1 VKQKG
6 GASNASDE
14 TMRAYERLIRYAA
27 FETGSDDRSTTIPS
41 NPNELNF
48 ADFLVDELRSL
59 GAEAEREKNGIV
71 YASVKGNRPS
81 LKTIGFIAHLDT
93 VGDVEYRNVQPQII
107 EEYDGGD
114 ITLQNGDVMLVS
126 DTPALKK
133 CKGKTLIVTD
143 GRTIL
148 GADDKAGVAE
158 IVTLVERL
166 KEDSTLPHGDI
177 KIAFTPD
184 EEIGNGT
191 DFFDVEE
198 FGADYAFTLDGGE
211 FGEVEY
217 ENFNAASAFLI
228 FKGNNIH
235 TGTAKGRM
243 VNASMLAMEFDSMIP
258 QSERPEFTE
267 GYEGFYH
274 VTDLRGSV
282 EQAVLRYIVR
292 DHDASKL
299 TEKKQVMEKAAKVIN
314 DKYGEGSCEL
324 DIEDTYCNMAS
335 VIRKHPH
342 LIENAFEAV
351 KKAGGTPFSH
361 PIRGGTDGARLSFM
375 GLPTPNLGTGSGN
388 HHSKKE
394 YAVAEDMD
402 KAVEMMLHILAAYCE
417 DDL

>member
-1 VKQKG
+1 MFLAGRSGKE
-6 GASNASDE
+6 ARA
-14 TMRAYERLIRYAA
+14 MRAYERLIRYAA

-41 NPNELNF
+41 NLNELTF
-48 ADFLVDELRSL
+48 ADHLAEELREL
-59 GAEAEREKNGIV
+59 GAEVVREKNGIV
-71 YASVKGNRPS
+71 YASIPGNRKGE
-81 LKTIGFIAHLDT
+81 KTIGFIAHLDT
-93 VGDVEYRNVQPQII
+93 VGDVAYQHVKPQVI
-107 EEYDGGD
+107 EHYDGGD
-114 ITLQNGDVMLVS
+114 ITLSNGESMSVS
-126 DTPALKK
+126 EYPALALH
-133 CKGKTLIVTD
+133 KGKTLIVTD
-143 GRTIL
+143 GNTIL

-158 IVTLVERL
+158 IVTLAERF
-166 KEDSTLPHGDI
+166 KEDPSLPHGEI
-177 KIAFTPD
+177 RIAFTPD

-191 DFFDVEE
+191 DFFDVET

-217 ENFNAASAFLI
+217 ENFNASSAFLI

-235 TGTAKGRM
+235 TGTAKGSM
-243 VNASMLAMEFDSMIP
+243 INASMLAMEFDSMIP
-258 QSERPEFTE
+258 QRERPEYTE

-282 EQAVLRYIVR
+282 EQAVLRYILR
-292 DHDASKL
+292 DHDGAKL
-299 TEKKQVMEKAAKVIN
+299 TEKKQVMEQAAKAIN

-324 DIEDTYCNMAS
+324 ELEDTYCNMAT
-335 VIRKHPH
+335 VIQKHPH

-351 KKAGGTPFSH
+351 RKAGGTPVSR

-402 KAVEMMLHILAAYCE
+402 KAVEMMLHLAASYCE
-417 DDL
+417 AD